1 MKIKKILKEE
11 EYKIIY
17 STELGENG
25 KVEGSAIVNILIPVI
40 LKREAWYYIGK
51 SMGLTE
57 EQVFNKLEESEDRQQ
72 LDPILQKGSDLF
84 DQKYQLVIFDLPK
97 EIKDPI
103 EKEGFTIFFNPSE
116 GYISKEYL

>member
-1 MKIKKILKEE
+1 MKIKKILKEK
-11 EYKIIY
+11 EYKIKYIV
-17 STELGENG
+17 ELGEHGNLE
-25 KVEGSAIVNILIPVI
+25 KTAIVNILIPVI

-57 EQVFNKLEESEDRQQ
+57 EQVFNKLEESEDKQQ

-103 EKEGFTIFFNPSE
+103 EKEGYTIIFNPWDA
-116 GYISKEYL
+116 YIPKEYL